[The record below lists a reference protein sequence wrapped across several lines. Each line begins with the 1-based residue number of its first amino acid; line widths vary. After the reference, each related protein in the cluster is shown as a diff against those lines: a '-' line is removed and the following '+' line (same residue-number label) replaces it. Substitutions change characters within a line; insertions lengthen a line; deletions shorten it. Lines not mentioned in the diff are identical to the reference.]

1 MDTLGKRISG
11 MVTGFGGLLFAVKRG
26 YTLYHLHGDH
36 LGGALLTSPGYYIY
50 GADRIRAIV
59 R

>member
-1 MDTLGKRISG
+1 
-11 MVTGFGGLLFAVKRG
+11 MVTGFGRLLFAVKRG

-50 GADRIRAIV
+50 AADRIRVIV